1 MKLTLSSLDNKSSV
15 RIEINDKITLEEL
28 LNILRSLNPKA
39 NKFLLSLEVT
49 KKWNVI
55 SVEKRQKET
64 P

>member
-49 KKWNVI
+49 KK
-55 SVEKRQKET
+55 
-64 P
+64 